1 LTIGGVSV
9 QFPQIYSNPIGIIK
23 TMKRLTTGL
32 VACALALA
40 FVSSVPAQS
49 VTQGKARVVR
59 IGGHARFTTGNNVWQ
74 PLHVGDIVKPGT
86 VIQTENKE
94 GAFVDLVLGDG
105 SGSLGMA
112 SAEGGPASAAITPIA
127 YKPNAEQN
135 VVRIWQNS
143 ALGIDK
149 LTSTDTGADV
159 VTETQ
164 LDLRAG
170 RVLGTVKKMNSASK
184 YEIKLPNG
192 VAGIRGTFYDVTADG
207 VVRVSSGSLV
217 FAYMAADGTVTTKVV
232 VAGQQFDARTG
243 EVTPIPEDVLRFMDS
258 VERLLLAMG
267 IPGKEGTE
275 FVRDHTIHHVSP
287 HRGHGHHGHGGGP
300 GITEPGDGE

>member
-1 LTIGGVSV
+1 M
-9 QFPQIYSNPIGIIK
+9 N
-23 TMKRLTTGL
+23 RLTAGL
-32 VACALALA
+32 VAGALALA
-40 FVSSVPAQS
+40 MVSSVTAQS
-49 VTQGKARVVR
+49 VVQGKARVVR

-74 PLHVGDIVKPGT
+74 PLHVGDVIKAGT

-105 SGSLGMA
+105 NGSLGMA
-112 SAEGGPASAAITPIA
+112 ASDASGAPSVTPIS
-127 YKPNAEQN
+127 YRPSAEQN

-149 LTSTDTGADV
+149 LTSTDTGADM

-164 LDLRAG
+164 LDLRTG

-192 VAGIRGTFYDVTADG
+192 VAGIRGTFYDITSDG
-207 VVRVSSGSLV
+207 VVRVSSGSVVL
-217 FAYMAADGTVTTKVV
+217 AYMAADGSVTTKVV

-243 EVTPIPEDVLRFMDS
+243 EVTPIPDDVMKSMDAVQNS
-258 VERLLLAMG
+258 LLAMG
-267 IPGKEGTE
+267 VPGKDKTE
-275 FVRDHTIHHVSP
+275 FAQDHTIYHVSP
-287 HRGHGHHGHGGGP
+287 HRPHPPHPPHP
-300 GITEPGDGE
+300 

>member
-1 LTIGGVSV
+1 
-9 QFPQIYSNPIGIIK
+9 
-23 TMKRLTTGL
+23 MKRLTTGL
-32 VACALALA
+32 IACALALA
-40 FVSSVPAQS
+40 MVSSVTAQS
-49 VTQGKARVVR
+49 VVQGKARVVR

-74 PLHVGDIVKPGT
+74 PLHVGDVIKPGT

-112 SAEGGPASAAITPIA
+112 SASDSAAPTVTPIA
-127 YKPNAEQN
+127 YRPNAEQN

-149 LTSTDTGADV
+149 LNSTDTGADI
-159 VTETQ
+159 VTDTQ

-192 VAGIRGTFYDVTADG
+192 VAGIRGTFYDITADG
-207 VVRVSSGSLV
+207 VVRVSAGSVVL
-217 FAYMAADGTVTTKVV
+217 AYMAADGNVITKVV

-243 EVTPIPEDVLRFMDS
+243 EITPIPEDVLRTMDT
-258 VERLLLAMG
+258 VERNLLALG
-267 IPGKEGTE
+267 LPGKERTE
-275 FVRDHTIHHVSP
+275 FVHDHTIHHVSP
-287 HRGHGHHGHGGGP
+287 HRGHHGRPPGPPPGGG
-300 GITEPGDGE
+300 

>member
-1 LTIGGVSV
+1 
-9 QFPQIYSNPIGIIK
+9 
-23 TMKRLTTGL
+23 MKRLTTGL
-32 VACALALA
+32 VAGALALA
-40 FVSSVPAQS
+40 MVSTTLAQS
-49 VTQGKARVVR
+49 VTQGKARVIR

-74 PLHVGDIVKPGT
+74 PLHVGDVVKPGS

-105 SGSLGMA
+105 GGSLGMA
-112 SAEGGPASAAITPIA
+112 SAAGGGPATAAVTPIA
-127 YKPNAEQN
+127 YRPSAEQN

-149 LTSTDTGADV
+149 LTSTDTGADI
-159 VTETQ
+159 VTDTQ

-192 VAGIRGTFYDVTADG
+192 VAGIRGTFYDITFDG
-207 VVRVSSGSLV
+207 VVRVSSGSVVL
-217 FAYMAADGTVTTKVV
+217 AYMAADGTVTTKVV

-243 EVTPIPEDVLRFMDS
+243 EVTPIPEDVLRIMDS
-258 VERLLLAMG
+258 VEHTLLATG
-267 IPGKEGTE
+267 YTGKEHTE
-275 FVRDHTIHHVSP
+275 FTDDHTIYHVSP
-287 HRGHGHHGHGGGP
+287 HHGHHGHGQGP
-300 GITEPGDGE
+300 P

>member
-1 LTIGGVSV
+1 
-9 QFPQIYSNPIGIIK
+9 
-23 TMKRLTTGL
+23 MKRVTTGL

-40 FVSSVPAQS
+40 MVSSATAQN

-74 PLHVGDIVKPGT
+74 PLHVGDVIKSGT

-112 SAEGGPASAAITPIA
+112 SAEGGASAASVTPIA
-127 YKPNAEQN
+127 YRPTAEQN

-149 LTSTDTGADV
+149 LTSTDTGADI
-159 VTETQ
+159 VTDTQ

-170 RVLGTVKKMNSASK
+170 RVMGTVKKMNAASK

-192 VAGIRGTFYDVTADG
+192 VAGIRGTFYDITADG
-207 VVRVSSGSLV
+207 VVRVSSGSVVL
-217 FAYMAADGTVTTKVV
+217 AYMAADGTVTTKVV

-243 EVTPIPEDVLRFMDS
+243 ELTPIPEDVLKMMDA
-258 VERLLLAMG
+258 VERMLLALG
-267 IPGKEGTE
+267 ITPGERTE
-275 FVRDHTIHHVSP
+275 FVRDHTIFHVSP
-287 HRGHGHHGHGGGP
+287 HRGHHGHHGHGGDG
-300 GITEPGDGE
+300 EGDGGGEGPP

>member
-1 LTIGGVSV
+1 VSV
-9 QFPQIYSNPIGIIK
+9 QFPQIYSNPIGRNK
-23 TMKRLTTGL
+23 NMKRLTTGL

-59 IGGHARFTTGNNVWQ
+59 IGGHARFTTGNGVWQ
-74 PLHVGDIVKPGT
+74 NLHVGDIVKPGT
-86 VIQTENKE
+86 VIQTENKD

-164 LDLRAG
+164 LDLRTG

-207 VVRVSSGSLV
+207 VVRVSSGSVV

-232 VAGQQFDARTG
+232 VSGQQFDARTG
-243 EVTPIPEDVLRFMDS
+243 EVTPIPEDVLRSMDS
-258 VERLLLAMG
+258 VERMLLAMG
-267 IPGKEGTE
+267 IPGKERTE
-275 FVRDHTIHHVSP
+275 FVHDHTIYHVSP
-287 HRGHGHHGHGGGP
+287 HRPHGHHGNGNGGGGP

>member
-1 LTIGGVSV
+1 
-9 QFPQIYSNPIGIIK
+9 
-23 TMKRLTTGL
+23 MKRVTTGL
-32 VACALALA
+32 IACALALA
-40 FVSSVPAQS
+40 MVSSATAQNVS
-49 VTQGKARVVR
+49 QGKARVVR

-74 PLHVGDIVKPGT
+74 PLHVGDVIRPGT

-112 SAEGGPASAAITPIA
+112 SADGAAASAASVTPIS
-127 YKPNAEQN
+127 YRPSAEQN

-159 VTETQ
+159 VTDTQ

-170 RVLGTVKKMNSASK
+170 RVMGTVKKMNAASK

-192 VAGIRGTFYDVTADG
+192 VAGIRGTFYDITAEG
-207 VVRVSSGSLV
+207 VVRVSSGSVVL
-217 FAYMAADGTVTTKVV
+217 AYMAADGTVTTKVV

-243 EVTPIPEDVLRFMDS
+243 EVTPIPEDVLKMMDA
-258 VERLLLAMG
+258 VERMLLALG
-267 IPGKEGTE
+267 VPPGERTE
-275 FVRDHTIHHVSP
+275 FARDHTIFHVSP
-287 HRGHGHHGHGGGP
+287 HRGHHGHHNGNGDDGGEG
-300 GITEPGDGE
+300 

>member
-1 LTIGGVSV
+1 
-9 QFPQIYSNPIGIIK
+9 
-23 TMKRLTTGL
+23 MKRLTTGL
-32 VACALALA
+32 VACAVALA
-40 FVSSVPAQS
+40 MVTSLTAQS
-49 VTQGKARVVR
+49 VVQGKARVVR

-74 PLHVGDIVKPGT
+74 PLHVGDVIKPGT

-105 SGSLGMA
+105 SGSLGVAA
-112 SAEGGPASAAITPIA
+112 SGGGGASSSAAVSPIA
-127 YKPNAEQN
+127 YRPSAEQN

-149 LTSTDTGADV
+149 LTSTDTGADM

-192 VAGIRGTFYDVTADG
+192 VAGIRGTFYDITSDG
-207 VVRVSSGSLV
+207 VVRVTSGSVVL
-217 FAYMAADGTVTTKVV
+217 AYMAADGSVTTKVV

-243 EVTPIPEDVLRFMDS
+243 EVTPIPEDVMKNMDS
-258 VERLLLAMG
+258 VEHTLLSLG
-267 IPGKEGTE
+267 VPGGRPTE
-275 FVRDHTIHHVSP
+275 FVHDHTIYHISP
-287 HRGHGHHGHGGGP
+287 FRGHHGHHGHGPPGG
-300 GITEPGDGE
+300 EPIADEGDAQ

>member
-1 LTIGGVSV
+1 
-9 QFPQIYSNPIGIIK
+9 
-23 TMKRLTTGL
+23 MKKLTTGL

-40 FVSSVPAQS
+40 MVSSLSAQN
-49 VTQGKARVVR
+49 VVQGKARVVR

-74 PLHVGDIVKPGT
+74 PLHVGDVVKPGT

-105 SGSLGMA
+105 SGSLGFA
-112 SAEGGPASAAITPIA
+112 SSGGGGAASAAVTPIA
-127 YKPNAEQN
+127 YRPSAEQN

-192 VAGIRGTFYDVTADG
+192 VAGIRGTFYDITSDG
-207 VVRVSSGSLV
+207 VVRVSSGSVVL
-217 FAYMAADGTVTTKVV
+217 AYMAADGTVTTKVV

-243 EVTPIPEDVLRFMDS
+243 EVTPIPEDIIKIMDA
-258 VERLLLAMG
+258 VEHMLLALG
-267 IPGKEGTE
+267 FPGEKPTE
-275 FVRDHTIHHVSP
+275 FIRDHTIFHISPFRHH
-287 HRGHGHHGHGGGP
+287 HGHGHGHGGG
-300 GITEPGDGE
+300 EGEGGEGGGPP

>member
-1 LTIGGVSV
+1 
-9 QFPQIYSNPIGIIK
+9 
-23 TMKRLTTGL
+23 MKKLTTGL

-40 FVSSVPAQS
+40 MVSSVTAQS
-49 VTQGKARVVR
+49 VVQGKARVVR

-74 PLHVGDIVKPGT
+74 PLHVGDVIKPGT
-86 VIQTENKE
+86 VVQTENKE

-105 SGSLGMA
+105 SGSLGVA
-112 SAEGGPASAAITPIA
+112 SSGGGGASSAAVSPIA
-127 YKPNAEQN
+127 YRPSAEQN

-149 LTSTDTGADV
+149 LSSTDTGADV

-192 VAGIRGTFYDVTADG
+192 VAGIRGTFYDITSDG
-207 VVRVSSGSLV
+207 VVRVTSGSVVL
-217 FAYMAADGTVTTKVV
+217 AYMAADGTVTTKVV

-243 EVTPIPEDVLRFMDS
+243 EVTPIPEDVMRSMDT
-258 VERLLLAMG
+258 VERMLLSLG
-267 IPGKEGTE
+267 TPGEKPTE
-275 FVRDHTIHHVSP
+275 FVHDHTIYHVSP
-287 HRGHGHHGHGGGP
+287 FRGHHGHGHGP
-300 GITEPGDGE
+300 PGQTDSGDGQ

>member
-1 LTIGGVSV
+1 
-9 QFPQIYSNPIGIIK
+9 
-23 TMKRLTTGL
+23 MKRLTTGL

-59 IGGHARFTTGNNVWQ
+59 IGGHARFTTGNGVWQ
-74 PLHVGDIVKPGT
+74 NLHVGDVVKPGT

-105 SGSLGMA
+105 GGSLAMA
-112 SAEGGPASAAITPIA
+112 TPDSGPTPAITPIA
-127 YKPNAEQN
+127 YRPNAEQN

-159 VTETQ
+159 VTDTQ
-164 LDLRAG
+164 LDLRTG

-192 VAGIRGTFYDVTADG
+192 VAGIRGTFYDITSDG
-207 VVRVSSGSLV
+207 VVRVSSGSVVL
-217 FAYMAADGTVTTKVV
+217 AYMSADGNLITKVV

-258 VERLLLAMG
+258 AERMLLATGM
-267 IPGKEGTE
+267 PGKERTE
-275 FVRDHTIHHVSP
+275 FVRDHTVYHVSP
-287 HRGHGHHGHGGGP
+287 HRPHGHHGHGNGNGG
-300 GITEPGDGE
+300 GGEDITESGDGE

>member
-1 LTIGGVSV
+1 
-9 QFPQIYSNPIGIIK
+9 
-23 TMKRLTTGL
+23 MKRLTTGL

-40 FVSSVPAQS
+40 LVSSVTAQ
-49 VTQGKARVVR
+49 TIQGKARVVR

-74 PLHVGDIVKPGT
+74 PLHVGDVIKPGT

-112 SAEGGPASAAITPIA
+112 ADSGSPSGAPPPVTPIS
-127 YKPNAEQN
+127 YHPNAEQN
-135 VVRIWQNS
+135 VVRISQNS

-149 LTSTDTGADV
+149 LTSTDTGSDIV
-159 VTETQ
+159 SETQ

-192 VAGIRGTFYDVTADG
+192 VAGIRGTFYDITADG
-207 VVRVSSGSLV
+207 VVRVSAGSVVL
-217 FAYMAADGTVTTKVV
+217 AYMAADGTVTTKVV

-243 EVTPIPEDVLRFMDS
+243 EVTPIPEDVLRFMDGT
-258 VERLLLAMG
+258 ERSLLAMG
-267 IPGKEGTE
+267 VGGRGRTE
-275 FVRDHTIHHVSP
+275 FAQDHTIFHVSP
-287 HRGHGHHGHGGGP
+287 HRPHGHHGPPGP
-300 GITEPGDGE
+300 PPGPP

>member
-1 LTIGGVSV
+1 
-9 QFPQIYSNPIGIIK
+9 
-23 TMKRLTTGL
+23 MKRLTTGL
-32 VACALALA
+32 VACALTLAL
-40 FVSSVPAQS
+40 VSSVTAQS

-74 PLHVGDIVKPGT
+74 PLHVGDVIKAGT

-112 SAEGGPASAAITPIA
+112 SANAGLASPPPITPVA
-127 YKPNAEQN
+127 YRPNAEQN
-135 VVRIWQNS
+135 VVRVWQNS

-192 VAGIRGTFYDVTADG
+192 VAGIRGTFYDVSADG
-207 VVRVSSGSLV
+207 VVRVSSGSMV

-243 EVTPIPEDVLRFMDS
+243 EVTPIPEEVLRFMDS
-258 VERLLLAMG
+258 TERMLLPMG
-267 IPGKEGTE
+267 IPGKERTE
-275 FVRDHTIHHVSP
+275 FVPDHTIFHVSP
-287 HRGHGHHGHGGGP
+287 HRGHGHGHGHGNGGP
-300 GITEPGDGE
+300 DITEPGDGE

>member
-1 LTIGGVSV
+1 
-9 QFPQIYSNPIGIIK
+9 
-23 TMKRLTTGL
+23 MKRLTTGL
-32 VACALALA
+32 AACALALA
-40 FVSSVPAQS
+40 MVSSVTAQS
-49 VTQGKARVVR
+49 VVQGKARVVR

-74 PLHVGDIVKPGT
+74 PLHVGDVVKGGT

-112 SAEGGPASAAITPIA
+112 AASDSATPASVTPIA
-127 YKPNAEQN
+127 YHPNAEQN

-149 LTSTDTGADV
+149 LASTDTGADV

-207 VVRVSSGSLV
+207 VVRVSSGSVVL
-217 FAYMAADGTVTTKVV
+217 AYMAADGTVTTKVV

-243 EVTPIPEDVLRFMDS
+243 EVTPIPEDVLRIMDG
-258 VERLLLAMG
+258 VERNLLALG
-267 IPGKEGTE
+267 TPGKEHTE
-275 FVRDHTIHHVSP
+275 FVEDHTIYHVSP
-287 HRGHGHHGHGGGP
+287 HRGHGHHGHGPPGGE
-300 GITEPGDGE
+300 GG

>member
-1 LTIGGVSV
+1 
-9 QFPQIYSNPIGIIK
+9 
-23 TMKRLTTGL
+23 MKRLTTGL

-40 FVSSVPAQS
+40 MVSSVTAQ
-49 VTQGKARVVR
+49 TIQGKARVVR

-74 PLHVGDIVKPGT
+74 PLHVGDVIKPGT

-112 SAEGGPASAAITPIA
+112 AASDASAPPTVTPIS
-127 YKPNAEQN
+127 YHPNAEQN

-143 ALGIDK
+143 ALGVDK
-149 LTSTDTGADV
+149 LNSTDTGADV
-159 VTETQ
+159 VTDTQ

-207 VVRVSSGSLV
+207 VVRVSSGSVVL
-217 FAYMAADGTVTTKVV
+217 AYMAADGTVTTKVV

-243 EVTPIPEDVLRFMDS
+243 EVTPIPEDVLRFMDGT
-258 VERLLLAMG
+258 ERMLLALG
-267 IPGKEGTE
+267 APGKEKTE
-275 FVRDHTIHHVSP
+275 FVQDHTIFHVSP
-287 HRGHGHHGHGGGP
+287 HRGRGHHGHGHGP
-300 GITEPGDGE
+300 PGDDIQSAQP

>member
-1 LTIGGVSV
+1 
-9 QFPQIYSNPIGIIK
+9 
-23 TMKRLTTGL
+23 MKRLTTGL

-40 FVSSVPAQS
+40 MVSSVTAQS

-74 PLHVGDIVKPGT
+74 PLHVGDIVRPGT

-112 SAEGGPASAAITPIA
+112 AAGGGPSAAATPIT
-127 YKPNAEQN
+127 YRPSAEQN

-149 LTSTDTGADV
+149 LSSTDTGADV

-207 VVRVSSGSLV
+207 VVRVSSGSVVL
-217 FAYMAADGTVTTKVV
+217 AYMAADGTVTTKVV

-243 EVTPIPEDVLRFMDS
+243 EVTPIPEDVLRIMDT
-258 VERLLLAMG
+258 VERTLLAMG
-267 IPGKEGTE
+267 YSGKEHTE
-275 FVRDHTIHHVSP
+275 FTDDHTIYHVS
-287 HRGHGHHGHGGGP
+287 HHHGHGHHGHGP
-300 GITEPGDGE
+300 P

>member
-1 LTIGGVSV
+1 
-9 QFPQIYSNPIGIIK
+9 
-23 TMKRLTTGL
+23 MKRLTTGL
-32 VACALALA
+32 VACALALGM
-40 FVSSVPAQS
+40 VTSLTAQS
-49 VTQGKARVVR
+49 VIQGKARVVR

-74 PLHVGDIVKPGT
+74 PLHVGDVIRAGT

-112 SAEGGPASAAITPIA
+112 SSGGGGASAAAATPIA
-127 YKPNAEQN
+127 YRPSAEQN

-143 ALGIDK
+143 ALGVDK

-192 VAGIRGTFYDVTADG
+192 VAGIRGTFYDITVDG
-207 VVRVSSGSLV
+207 VVRVTSGSVVL
-217 FAYMAADGTVTTKVV
+217 AYMAADGSVTTKVV

-243 EVTPIPEDVLRFMDS
+243 EVTPIPEDVTKTMQAI
-258 VERLLLAMG
+258 ENMLLTLG
-267 IPGKEGTE
+267 IPGKGRTE
-275 FVRDHTIHHVSP
+275 FVEDHTIYHISPFRHH
-287 HRGHGHHGHGGGP
+287 HHGRPPGPPPGPPGG
-300 GITEPGDGE
+300 E

>member
-1 LTIGGVSV
+1 
-9 QFPQIYSNPIGIIK
+9 
-23 TMKRLTTGL
+23 MKRLTTGL

-40 FVSSVPAQS
+40 MVTSATAQS

-59 IGGHARFTTGNNVWQ
+59 IGGHARFTTGNNVYQ
-74 PLHVGDIVKPGT
+74 PLHVGDVIKPGT
-86 VIQTENKE
+86 IIQTENKE

-112 SAEGGPASAAITPIA
+112 SSESSSSSSAAVSPIA
-127 YKPNAEQN
+127 YRPTAEQN

-170 RVLGTVKKMNSASK
+170 RVLGTVKKMNAASK

-207 VVRVSSGSLV
+207 VVRVSSGSVV

-232 VAGQQFDARTG
+232 VSGQQFDARTG
-243 EVTPIPEDVLRFMDS
+243 EVTPIPEDVLRSMDS

-267 IPGKEGTE
+267 IPGKERTE
-275 FVRDHTIHHVSP
+275 FV
-287 HRGHGHHGHGGGP
+287 
-300 GITEPGDGE
+300 

>member
-1 LTIGGVSV
+1 
-9 QFPQIYSNPIGIIK
+9 
-23 TMKRLTTGL
+23 MKKLTTGL

-40 FVSSVPAQS
+40 MVTSATAQS

-59 IGGHARFTTGNNVWQ
+59 IGGNARFTTGNGVWQ
-74 PLHVGDIVKPGT
+74 PLHPGDVIKPGT
-86 VIQTENKE
+86 VIQTENKQ

-105 SGSLGMA
+105 GGSLGMA
-112 SAEGGPASAAITPIA
+112 SAAGGPTSAAVTPIT
-127 YKPNAEQN
+127 YRPSAEQN

-149 LTSTDTGADV
+149 LTSTDTGADI

-192 VAGIRGTFYDVTADG
+192 VAGIRGTFYDITVDG
-207 VVRVSSGSLV
+207 VVRVSSGQVV
-217 FAYMAADGTVTTKVV
+217 FAYMAADGSVTTKVV

-243 EVTPIPEDVLRFMDS
+243 EITPIPEDVLRIMDT
-258 VERLLLAMG
+258 VQNTLLATG
-267 IPGKEGTE
+267 YTGREHTE
-275 FVRDHTIHHVSP
+275 FTDDHTIYHVSP
-287 HRGHGHHGHGGGP
+287 HHGHHGKP
-300 GITEPGDGE
+300 